1 MTDLETL
8 RQQVPFE
15 LIPTNIPNVYTLPA
29 PPEGIDPHTASS
41 KILRKHGLLL
51 RRPSPSDHPAL
62 QQAWQK
68 IFSHKWRLDDRI
80 FPRLQPQFGKTHHLR
95 KPPRKMID
103 GSFVNITWAGAAVAG
118 SPGDWNAIIGNW
130 HIPTISEPPQD
141 GGTMYLGWE
150 VSSWIGIDGY
160 GASTDVLQAGIEQ
173 QLLPDGVTL
182 SNTAWIEWSVP
193 APNPN
198 SFAQYGLPPNA
209 PTDSNG
215 YPLAWVAPPG
225 TPGFPNGGSYPYIY
239 QTNIMNWMVQPRDQ
253 IQCAMQ
259 YLNNNT
265 LGYISIADA
274 TQNLARSFMLVP
286 PPNAAMNG
294 NTVEWIVECPNGG
307 PPGTSLAQF
316 TPVEFTSALACGTT
330 PSLNDVTG
338 PQDGDTLI
346 IGTDPSDPAI
356 NLNLAVATA
365 GQNTVTIDFVG

>member
-1 MTDLETL
+1 
-8 RQQVPFE
+8 
-15 LIPTNIPNVYTLPA
+15 
-29 PPEGIDPHTASS
+29 
-41 KILRKHGLLL
+41 
-51 RRPSPSDHPAL
+51 
-62 QQAWQK
+62 
-68 IFSHKWRLDDRI
+68 
-80 FPRLQPQFGKTHHLR
+80 
-95 KPPRKMID
+95 
-103 GSFVNITWAGAAVAG
+103 
-118 SPGDWNAIIGNW
+118 
-130 HIPTISEPPQD
+130 
-141 GGTMYLGWE
+141 
-150 VSSWIGIDGY
+150 
-160 GASTDVLQAGIEQ
+160 
-173 QLLPDGVTL
+173 
-182 SNTAWIEWSVP
+182 
-193 APNPN
+193 
-198 SFAQYGLPPNA
+198 
-209 PTDSNG
+209 
-215 YPLAWVAPPG
+215 
-225 TPGFPNGGSYPYIY
+225 
-239 QTNIMNWMVQPRDQ
+239 MNWMVQPRDQ